1 MKLPT
6 EKEIND
12 LSKADAF
19 TKAFACIQSSWL
31 IIQSIVRVSV
41 GLPITQLE
49 LATMAFVVC
58 ALTMYLL
65 WWHKP
70 FGVESRTSVT
80 VIGHKESVTRTVA
93 DNLRL
98 YPDESSKV
106 FWSMTEIGMIR
117 EIERREENSFRR
129 ELLQK
134 IDFDRGQPDNAQK
147 DREFYEADLT
157 WDRFLDLFARS
168 IATSSKSGL
177 IDFGKALGIMVRNVF
192 GNPDFTKPPLEQTR
206 TLALYATGML
216 FSALHVAA
224 WNWEFPSSTAREL
237 WRIFAIA
244 ATGAGPVTILVVL
257 VILALDDFEIST
269 LESVAK
275 FLIFFLLFVYVASRI
290 GLVVLIFYCFSS
302 MPAGV
307 YETVNWLQFLPH
319 FS

>member
-1 MKLPT
+1 MKIPT

-19 TKAFACIQSSWL
+19 TKAFACVQSSWL

-70 FGVESRTSVT
+70 FGVESRAFVT
-80 VIGHKESVTRTVA
+80 VIAHKESITRTVA
-93 DNLRL
+93 DEIGR
-98 YPDESSKV
+98 DSGHS
-106 FWSMTEIGMIR
+106 SMTSIWEIQDSRVIR
-117 EIERREENSFRR
+117 YPQRQFLR
-129 ELLQK
+129 K
-134 IDFDRGQPDNAQK
+134 IAFDRVRPDNAQE
-147 DREFYEADLT
+147 DREFYKADLT
-157 WDRFLDLFARS
+157 WNKFLDLFTRGVGEFS
-168 IATSSKSGL
+168 RTGL
-177 IDFGKALGIMVRNVF
+177 ADFGKALGVMVRNVF
-192 GNPDFTKPPLEQTR
+192 RNSDFVEPPLKQTR

-216 FSALHVAA
+216 FSALHIAA

-244 ATGAGPVTILVVL
+244 ATGTGPVTILVGL
-257 VILALDDFEIST
+257 VIVALEGPDLGIPEIFT
-269 LESVAK
+269 VC
-275 FLIFFLLFVYVASRI
+275 IVYFLLFVYIASRI

-307 YETVNWLQFLPH
+307 YETVNWVQFLPH

>member
-6 EKEIND
+6 EKEIKD

-70 FGVESRTSVT
+70 FGVESRMSVM
-80 VIGHKESVTRTVA
+80 VIMDKESVKRIVA
-93 DNLRL
+93 DSF
-98 YPDESSKV
+98 YSQFPSWKS
-106 FWSMTEIGMIR
+106 
-117 EIERREENSFRR
+117 RR
-129 ELLQK
+129 LQK
-134 IDFDRGQPDNAQK
+134 IDFDRVHPDNAQ
-147 DREFYEADLT
+147 DDQEFYKADLT
-157 WDRFLDLFARS
+157 WDKFLDFTGGISNFSR
-168 IATSSKSGL
+168 TDL
-177 IDFGKALGIMVRNVF
+177 IDFGKALGIIVRNVF
-192 GNPDFTKPPLEQTR
+192 GNPDFAEPPLQQTR
-206 TLALYATGML
+206 ALALYATGML

-224 WNWEFPSSTAREL
+224 WNWDFPSSTARAL

-244 ATGAGPVTILVVL
+244 ATGAGPVIILVLLVIVALEDSIDIPERVAKVL
-257 VILALDDFEIST
+257 VS
-269 LESVAK
+269 
-275 FLIFFLLFVYVASRI
+275 FLLFVYLAARI

-307 YETVNWLQFLPH
+307 YETVNWVQFLPH